1 MHLGHQD
8 EKHTMKGLLKL
19 FFMLAVDLA
28 GLILECFPLSV
39 GCESR
44 APGKALGGTLSG
56 TQVCVF
62 LLIRISHIS
71 CSSAKRQKVPWH
83 ARDWET
89 EGEML
94 GTSSTGA
101 LWQTSSS
108 LTWLSCGCHLHRKSF
123 CPCSGLNSSLKKHR
137 LHHPAAAKAPV
148 STWSV
153 FLSFRRIFA
162 FCLLPLIKIT

>member
-71 CSSAKRQKVPWH
+71 CSSAKRQKVP
-83 ARDWET
+83 
-89 EGEML
+89 
-94 GTSSTGA
+94 
-101 LWQTSSS
+101 
-108 LTWLSCGCHLHRKSF
+108 
-123 CPCSGLNSSLKKHR
+123 
-137 LHHPAAAKAPV
+137 
-148 STWSV
+148 
-153 FLSFRRIFA
+153 
-162 FCLLPLIKIT
+162 